1 MRQRLRISAYATL
14 VLVGLGCS
22 TTRVVDVILKL
33 VGSIEVAPNAAILGV
48 GKSVQLQAIPRDT
61 SGNPLPEQPVTW
73 SSSNTTIARVT
84 NAGLVTAAATGIAF
98 VVATSEGV
106 SDTSLITATTVPVA
120 SVTLSPPTASVDVG
134 QTVQLQAITR
144 DADGVT
150 LTGRAVAWSSS
161 NAGIARVSTSGLV
174 TAVAAGSATITGTSE
189 GQSGAS
195 TITVTMVPVASVT
208 VTPATTSVDSSKT
221 VQLTAV
227 VRDAN
232 GGTLIGR
239 TVTWTSLT
247 PGVATVSA
255 SGLVTGVKSG
265 SANVYALSEGKSD
278 TATITVV
285 TPPPPP
291 PPAAVASVTVTPAS
305 VSVETS
311 RTVQLTAVLRDAS
324 GNTLTGRAITWT
336 SLNPSVATV
345 SASGLVTG
353 LTVGNANVYALSE
366 GKSDTSAITVVA
378 PPPPPPPPPAGLRAF
393 PGAQGFG
400 SSTRGGRGGTI
411 VRVTNL
417 NDTGAGSLRA
427 ALSVAGPVVIIF
439 EVSGTIRVGENL
451 VVTHPFT
458 TIAGQTA
465 PSPGITLRGGTF
477 RINTHD
483 VLIQHIRFRPGDEP
497 GFTQERDG
505 IEFYGGSQE
514 KYNIVLDHCSISW
527 GVDENLSTGTSSSGV
542 RHDITFSNLII
553 AEGLNNSIHPE
564 GAHSKGV
571 LIGQG
576 SKNITFMGNVMA
588 HHVDRNPW
596 FKGNTTGVIVN
607 NVIYNYGVSKATYFD
622 DVDNTAAQ
630 FNSVV
635 GNVYLRGVNSPTGRP
650 IRIYSGVKPGSLFY
664 INDNSW
670 DRAAPPSDPWTLVQ
684 NDEGSAVVATT
695 PQVWISGL
703 VVLPNANVES
713 WVLSNA
719 GARPADRDAV
729 DLRIVQEVRT
739 NTGRIIDS
747 PSQVGGWPVLAE
759 NHRPLTTPANPNGDD
774 DGDGYT
780 NLEEWLHRMAAEVEG
795 RPIP

>member
-1 MRQRLRISAYATL
+1 MRSSIMKRVSLGLSIAAASLYAGCETSRLTDGETSDPVAT
-14 VLVGLGCS
+14 V
-22 TTRVVDVILKL
+22 T
-33 VGSIEVAPNAAILGV
+33 VAPASDTLAVNET
-48 GKSVQLQAIPRDT
+48 VQLGATPRSA
-61 SGNPLPEQPVTW
+61 SGAMLSTPVDW
-73 SSSNTTIARVT
+73 SSGSSQIASVSST
-84 NAGLVTAAATGIAF
+84 GLVTARQA
-98 VVATSEGV
+98 GV
-106 SDTSLITATTVPVA
+106 TTITATSDGKTGQASILVVA
-120 SVTLSPPTASVDVG
+120 PPPPPPPPPP
-134 QTVQLQAITR
+134 
-144 DADGVT
+144 
-150 LTGRAVAWSSS
+150 
-161 NAGIARVSTSGLV
+161 
-174 TAVAAGSATITGTSE
+174 AA
-189 GQSGAS
+189 
-195 TITVTMVPVASVT
+195 VASVT

-232 GGTLIGR
+232 GGTLTGR

-265 SANVYALSEGKSD
+265 SAKVYALSEGKSD

-353 LTVGNANVYALSE
+353 LTVGNASVYALSE
-366 GKSDTSAITVVA
+366 GKSDTSAVTVVA

-400 SSTRGGRGGTI
+400 SSTPAGRGGTI

-427 ALSVAGPVVIIF
+427 ALSVPGPVVIIF

-596 FKGNTTGVIVN
+596 FKGNTTGIIVN
-607 NVIYNYGVSKATYFD
+607 NVIYNYGGSKATYFD

-630 FNSVV
+630 TNSVV
-635 GNVYLRGVNSPTGRP
+635 GNVYLRGVNSPSGRP

-664 INDNSW
+664 ISDNSW
-670 DRAAPPSDPWTLVQ
+670 DRAAPPSDPWSLVL
-684 NDEGSAVVATT
+684 NEGGSAIVAAT
-695 PQVWISGL
+695 PPIWIPGL
-703 VVLPNANVES
+703 VVLPNANVQS

-729 DLRIVQEVRT
+729 DLRIVQEVRSG
-739 NTGRIIDS
+739 TGRIIDH
-747 PSQVGGWPVLAE
+747 PSDVGGWPALAQ
-759 NHRPLTTPANPNGDD
+759 NQRPLTTPANPNGDD
-774 DGDGYT
+774 DGDCYT
-780 NLEEWLHRMAAEVEG
+780 NLEEWLHRMAAEVDG

>member
-1 MRQRLRISAYATL
+1 MRQRLRISVYATL
-14 VLVGLGCS
+14 ILVGLGCS
-22 TTRVVDVILKL
+22 TTRVVEIIKAL
-33 VGSIEVAPNAAILGV
+33 VGSIEVAPPAANLSV
-48 GKSVQLQAIPRDT
+48 GKSVQLQAVPRDT
-61 SGNPLPEQPVTW
+61 AGNPLPEQPVTW
-73 SSSNTTIARVT
+73 SSSNSAIANVNT
-84 NAGLVTAAATGIAF
+84 SGLVTAAAVGVAF
-98 VVATSEGV
+98 VVATSEGK
-106 SDTSLITATTVPVA
+106 SDTSMITATAVQVGSVA
-120 SVTLSPPTASVDVG
+120 VTPPSATVDVG
-134 QTVQLQAITR
+134 RTAQLQATVR
-144 DADGVT
+144 DTDGGT
-150 LTGRAVAWSSS
+150 LTGRVVTWTTSNPGVATVS
-161 NAGIARVSTSGLV
+161 NAGLV
-174 TAVAAGSATITGTSE
+174 TGVAAGSATVTATSE
-189 GQSGAS
+189 GQSGSA

-208 VTPATTSVDSSKT
+208 VTPATASVDSSKT
-221 VQLTAV
+221 VQLTAAL
-227 VRDAN
+227 RDAN
-232 GGTLIGR
+232 GGTLTGR
-239 TVTWTSLT
+239 TVTWTSLN
-247 PGVATVSA
+247 PGVATVSS

-265 SANVYALSEGKSD
+265 TADVYALSEGKSD

-291 PPAAVASVTVTPAS
+291 PPAPVASVTVTPAS
-305 VSVETS
+305 VTVETS
-311 RTVQLTAVLRDAS
+311 RTAQLTATLRDAN
-324 GNTLTGRAITWT
+324 GTTLTGRTVTWT
-336 SLNPSVATV
+336 SLSPSVATV
-345 SASGLVTG
+345 TSNGLVTG
-353 LTVGNANVYALSE
+353 VTVGTANVYALSE
-366 GKSDTSAITVVA
+366 GKSDTAVITVVA
-378 PPPPPPPPPAGLRAF
+378 PPPPPPPPPPGLRAF

-400 SSTRGGRGGTI
+400 SSTPAGRGGTI

-427 ALSVAGPVVIIF
+427 ALSVPGPVVIIF

-483 VLIQHIRFRPGDEP
+483 VLIQHLRFRPGDEP
-497 GFTQERDG
+497 GFSRERDG
-505 IEFYGGSQE
+505 IEFYGGTQE

-576 SKNITFMGNVMA
+576 SKNITFMGNLMA

-596 FKGNTTGVIVN
+596 FKGNTTGFIVN
-607 NVIYNYGVSKATYFD
+607 NVIYNYGGSKATFFD
-622 DVDNTAAQ
+622 DVDNTALQMA
-630 FNSVV
+630 SVV
-635 GNVYLRGVNSPTGRP
+635 GNVYLRGVDSPTGRP

-664 INDNSW
+664 VADNSW
-670 DRAAPPSDPWTLVQ
+670 DRAAPPSDPWALV
-684 NDEGSAVVATT
+684 NNEEGAAVVATT
-695 PQVWISGL
+695 PPIWIPGL
-703 VVLPNANVES
+703 VVQPNASVES

-747 PSQVGGWPVLAE
+747 PSQVGGWPTLAE
-759 NHRPLTTPANPNGDD
+759 NRRPLVTPTNPNGDD